1 MAGRR
6 AAAAQLTT
14 SVGAM
19 TAALV
24 VMAKAPVAGRCKT
37 RLCPPLDPAQAATLA
52 EAALADTLQTVAWTP
67 ADRHGMRPRP
77 QGGPQEA
84 PIEQAVRNRRHEEE
98 RHVHDHTPRACARP
112 GVRRGPG
119 PWQVR
124 QVPAG
129 HTSRRIAG

>member
-67 ADRHGMRPRP
+67 ADAMFWSSM
-77 QGGPQEA
+77 A
-84 PIEQAVRNRRHEEE
+84 SL
-98 RHVHDHTPRACARP
+98 
-112 GVRRGPG
+112 GPG
-119 PWQVR
+119 CR
-124 QVPAG
+124 PA
-129 HTSRRIAG
+129 SR